1 MKDKDGIN
9 ASGAGIGHDMQL
21 IIDGKMEMTYSLN
34 ENFQYD
40 FGSYTSGST
49 YYNIPQLEEGPH
61 KLQFRAWDI
70 LNNYSTA
77 ELTFNVVTGQ
87 KPSFSIG
94 CTNNPA
100 RESTTFIISHDR
112 SGAELGVIIDVF
124 DVSGRLLWRH
134 EESGVSDTG
143 TYTVPWDLTIAGGSR
158 LQTGVYLYRV
168 HLTSEGATRIS
179 KAKKLIVVGNN

>member
-1 MKDKDGIN
+1 MNSTPYFVAEVKDKDGIN

-124 DVSGRLLWRH
+124 DVS
-134 EESGVSDTG
+134 DTG
-143 TYTVPWDLTIAGGSR
+143 TYTVPWDLTIDGGSR